1 MKGLMKKDIS
11 LLLVNR
17 KLYLMVLALAL
28 FYLAMGE
35 AMEGI
40 FVPYIT
46 YIMLMLGL
54 NTIAYDDADRGMAFL
69 LTLPVSK
76 TSYLRE
82 KYAFCLLISS
92 AGWAVSSIL
101 LIVIKT
107 AGGNAWKQTI
117 TEFGIS
123 LVVYL
128 LLCMFL
134 MFLLIPIQLKYGSE
148 NSRIALFGVVLVTVG
163 VFMLIYKVS
172 GIDVDGMDR
181 WITSFIDRNAWMLA
195 VAVVVLLALVGV
207 ISFRVSAGIL
217 EKKEY

>member
-28 FYLAMGE
+28 CYLAMGE

-54 NTIAYDDADRGMAFL
+54 NTIAYDDADRGMSFL

-82 KYAFCLLISS
+82 KYAFSMLISS

-101 LIVIKT
+101 LIVIKVV
-107 AGGNAWKQTI
+107 GGDTWKQTLS
-117 TEFGIS
+117 EFGIP

-128 LLCMFL
+128 MLCMFL

-163 VFMLIYKVS
+163 VFMLIYKVA
-172 GIDVDGMDR
+172 GIDADGMDR

-195 VAVVVLLALVGV
+195 AAVVVLLALLGV
-207 ISFRVSAGIL
+207 ISFRISVGIL
-217 EKKEY
+217 GKKEY